1 MKAVII
7 EDESLVARELQSKI
21 FSTASDV
28 EVIKILQSLE
38 SAIAWFKQHEQPDIL
53 FMDIQ
58 LGDGVSFE
66 LMDHIEITCPV
77 IFTTAYDE
85 YAIRAFKVNGADY
98 LLKPVDQSEL
108 KKAIDKCR
116 VLVGKNN
123 NLQTDI
129 QQLLHTMTHPSE
141 VKSAYKKKF
150 LVSLR
155 NQWIPINTEDIACF
169 TKDTIHFLYT
179 LRGDRHVIDFTTMED
194 IEELLDPRKF
204 FRANRQ
210 SIINIEAIQG
220 IKFHEN
226 QKLTVLLKSPLKLE
240 MDISREK
247 APAFKKW
254 FDS

>member
-226 QKLTVLLKSPLKLE
+226 QKLTVLLK
-240 MDISREK
+240 
-247 APAFKKW
+247 AP
-254 FDS
+254 